1 MKQLS
6 IKRIVEFTLLA
17 LLVFGFRVL
26 IQEFM
31 PLFEEN
37 LNLTFGRFL
46 IKLLSNYP
54 LTLVMLFIDI
64 SVVVVLNRYVK
75 DDWTF
80 LKIFLI
86 VVSSVVVALLSALWI
101 RVPIWNDVYGATF
114 FNDIFFN
121 LTLFSSFVFNLIVIS
136 LLHVYSY
143 YSRKQE
149 KALNLEIGKKNR
161 ARYQYQQ
168 LKNQLNPHFLFNS
181 LNVLDYLIYT
191 DQQRAS
197 DFVRK
202 LSSVYRYLLRKEDLP
217 VVTIREEVDFVNLYV
232 DLLRERFSDGLSIE
246 IRIDKEFEDYCIV
259 PGGLQMLVENAIKHN
274 IISVETPLKIEVF
287 IENNMISVRNN
298 IQLRLTTIDSSG
310 VGLRNIKGQYMFL
323 FRKNIEVISA
333 GNYFEVQLPLIDK
346 S

>member
-64 SVVVVLNRYVK
+64 SMVVVLNRYVK

-86 VVSSVVVALLSALWI
+86 VVSSVVIAFLSALWI

-114 FNDIFFN
+114 FKDIFFN

-274 IISVETPLKIEVF
+274 IISVETPLKIEVY
-287 IENNMISVRNN
+287 IENNMIAVRNN
-298 IQLRLTTIDSSG
+298 LQLRFTTIDSSG
-310 VGLRNIKGQYMFL
+310 VGLSNIKGQYMFL
-323 FRKNIEVISA
+323 FRKNIKIISA
-333 GNYFEVQLPLIDK
+333 ENYFEVQLPLIDK

>member
-31 PLFEEN
+31 PMFEEN

-54 LTLVMLFIDI
+54 LTLLMLFIDI
-64 SVVVVLNRYVK
+64 SVVVILNKFIK
-75 DDWTF
+75 DEWTF

-86 VVSSVVVALLSALWI
+86 VISSVIVAFVSALWI
-101 RVPIWNDVYGATF
+101 RMPIWNDVFGVTF
-114 FNDIFFN
+114 FKDIYFN

-217 VVTIREEVDFVNLYV
+217 VVSIKEEVDFVNLYV
-232 DLLRERFSDGLSIE
+232 DLLKERFSDGLSIE
-246 IRIDKEFEDYCIV
+246 IKIEPEFEDYCIV

-274 IISVETPLKIEVF
+274 IISIDTPLKIEVY
-287 IENNMISVRNN
+287 IDKNMIAVRNN
-298 IQLRLTTIDSSG
+298 LQLRLTTIDSSG

-323 FRKNIEVISA
+323 FKKNIEIISRPD
-333 GNYFEVQLPLIDK
+333 YFEVKLPLIEK

>member
-64 SVVVVLNRYVK
+64 SMVVVLNRYVK

-86 VVSSVVVALLSALWI
+86 VVSSVVIAFLSALWI

-114 FNDIFFN
+114 FKDIFFN

-287 IENNMISVRNN
+287 IENNMIAVRNN
-298 IQLRLTTIDSSG
+298 LQLRFTTIDSSG
-310 VGLRNIKGQYMFL
+310 VGLSNIKGQYMFL
-323 FRKNIEVISA
+323 FRKNIKIISA
-333 GNYFEVQLPLIDK
+333 ENYFEVQLPLIDK

>member
-64 SVVVVLNRYVK
+64 SMVVVLNRYVK

-86 VVSSVVVALLSALWI
+86 VVSSVVIAFLSALWI

-114 FNDIFFN
+114 FKDIFFN

-274 IISVETPLKIEVF
+274 IISVETPLKIEVY
-287 IENNMISVRNN
+287 IENNMIAVRNN
-298 IQLRLTTIDSSG
+298 LQLRFTTIDSSG
-310 VGLRNIKGQYMFL
+310 VGLSNIKGQYMFL
-323 FRKNIEVISA
+323 FRKNIKIISSE
-333 GNYFEVQLPLIDK
+333 NYFEVQLPLIDK

>member
-64 SVVVVLNRYVK
+64 SMVVVLNRYVK

-86 VVSSVVVALLSALWI
+86 VVSSV

-114 FNDIFFN
+114 FKDIFFN

-287 IENNMISVRNN
+287 IENNMIAVRNN
-298 IQLRLTTIDSSG
+298 LQLRFTTIDSSG
-310 VGLRNIKGQYMFL
+310 VGLSNIKGQYMFL
-323 FRKNIEVISA
+323 FRKNIKIISA
-333 GNYFEVQLPLIDK
+333 ENYFEVQLPLIDK